1 VTAFW
6 TKSESHICKLLQ
18 SVQNLVACH
27 GNHDLFYFIIEFLIS
42 PMFPSYRYSLT
53 LGASA
58 SRVRRGWR
66 HEIKGMADTCPYT
79 GLIAMPGL
87 LLTVT
92 DNVRSATCCAI
103 LLRVERERE
112 RESDDVEL
120 IDVSLVAASQ
130 RHSRR
135 SVVIL
140 CLWSTMFVVL
150 IDLVMLSMY
159 NYSVD

>member
-1 VTAFW
+1 MATL
-6 TKSESHICKLLQ
+6 KD
-18 SVQNLVACH
+18 
-27 GNHDLFYFIIEFLIS
+27 DLFYFIIVFLIS

-87 LLTVT
+87 SLTVT

-140 CLWSTMFVVL
+140 SL
-150 IDLVMLSMY
+150 
-159 NYSVD
+159 